1 MLRRLS
7 SHSAHSARFHFSNR
21 FLEVTIFQTK
31 DAKKQNTPGA
41 VLLFRIIQLP
51 YNMSCVRGKIRIYAS
66 SPASF
71 RSCSLFAPFTAERT
85 VTVVSVNV
93 MSLLFS
99 NIPFITLAAIGAHEP
114 FSIMPMVRFW

>member
-1 MLRRLS
+1 M
-7 SHSAHSARFHFSNR
+7 
-21 FLEVTIFQTK
+21 IFQTK

-51 YNMSCVRGKIRIYAS
+51 YNMNCGVSCGRVKIRIYAS